1 MTSSVLLHNDNPYV
15 CDITYNNLYD
25 LYELQCEQMWFA
37 KEINY
42 NDKINTLDDQQLDFI
57 VKVLSFFAASDGI
70 VMENLICNF
79 QSAFSIV
86 EARSFFSAQN
96 FIEGIHSETY
106 ARLLMLYCPN
116 DYRNRFQSMNND
128 PLVKKKKDWCMQY
141 MSSGNTTKNDDDATI
156 LKDLGKRVV
165 AWACVEGI
173 FFCSSFCAIFYL
185 KQLNNVDL
193 EALFMSNELI
203 SKDETLHCLFGTEM
217 YKTFPE
223 LNIGKENVNE
233 IVKSCVATEKE
244 WVNSILPYDL
254 PGMNKTLMCE
264 YVESVADNLLLL
276 LGYQPIWN
284 TKNPFPFME
293 RLKFSHK
300 TNFFEKHNS
309 DYTKLTETQ
318 SFTMDEDF

>member
-1 MTSSVLLHNDNPYV
+1 MSSVLIHNENPYV

-42 NDKINTLDDQQLDFI
+42 NDKIDSLDANQLDFI
-57 VKVLSFFAASDGI
+57 INVLSFFAASDGI
-70 VMENLICNF
+70 VMENLLCNF

-106 ARLLMLYCPN
+106 ARLLMLYCPE
-116 DYRNRFQSMNND
+116 DYRTKFQSMNND
-128 PLVKKKKDWCMQY
+128 PLVKKKKDWCMKFI
-141 MSSGNTTKNDDDATI
+141 SADTSATTNNEK
-156 LKDLGKRVV
+156 LKDLGRRVV
-165 AWACVEGI
+165 AWSCVEGI

-185 KQLNNVDL
+185 KQLNDVDL
-193 EALFMSNELI
+193 EGLFLSNELI
-203 SKDETLHCLFGTEM
+203 SKDETLHCLFGTQL

-223 LNIGKENVNE
+223 LSIGRDAVESL
-233 IVKSCVATEKE
+233 VKSCVATEKE

-254 PGMNKTLMCE
+254 PGMNKRLMCE
-264 YVESVADNLLLL
+264 YVESVADNLLKL
-276 LGYQPIWN
+276 LGYDAIWN
-284 TKNPFPFME
+284 TANPFPFME
-293 RLKFSHK
+293 RLNFGHK

-318 SFTMDEDF
+318 DFTMDEDF